1 MARRGYSQN
10 IRVDAITYRL
20 QGNTWETIQDWI
32 EKQYGVKPSI
42 RQMQKWAEKYQHGKN
57 DPTGIKP
64 IASKMGEMI
73 DRAIMLA
80 EGASGAK
87 AVEFPAWLATS
98 TTTNSE
104 LDLKTTIVSSLRFLE
119 LQVGK
124 EQFDNALQYY
134 QEIRD
139 QIDSY
144 AGTNSGPTGPSGPDG
159 PRGPSLYEEEMDTME
174 PGPTKRPSGSH
185 RPFEPGGP
193 TGSAGSLDTD

>member
-10 IRVDAITYRL
+10 IRVDTITYRL
-20 QGNTWETIQDWI
+20 QGDAWLSIQDRI
-32 EKQYGVKPSI
+32 VKQYGVKPSI
-42 RQMQKWAEKYQHGKN
+42 RQMQKWAERYQQGNN

-64 IASKMGEMI
+64 IASKMGVMI

-87 AVEFPAWLATS
+87 AVELPAWLATS

-124 EQFDNALQYY
+124 EQFDNALRYY
-134 QEIRD
+134 QEIRG

-144 AGTNSGPTGPSGPDG
+144 AGTNSGPSGPDG
-159 PRGPSLYEEEMDTME
+159 PRGSSLYEEKMDTIE